1 MSGALQAMQVARVC
15 AREVLA
21 TWGTTAALCAE
32 ERVYFVLCGVACEEE
47 EEGECVS
54 ECVSE
59 WHGEVGSGS

>member
-1 MSGALQAMQVARVC
+1 VC

-21 TWGTTAALCAE
+21 AWGTIAALCAE
-32 ERVYFVLCGVACEEE
+32 EWVYFVLCGVAGEEEE

-59 WHGEVGSGS
+59 GHGEVGSGS